1 MSTLVIKSGGEKGFA
16 EWQRHF
22 AQLAPNLTT
31 YYWTDPSFD
40 RAQADYALVWEPEP
54 GALAAMPKLRCIFSS
69 GAGVDHV
76 VHDPAFPK
84 HIPLYRMTPGAAAQR
99 MGEFVCWAV
108 LHLLRDGPRIEAQ
121 GRDKVWQEFERPA
134 ASEMRVGVMGLGAL
148 GARAAEMLVAL
159 GFQVAGWSR
168 SAKDIAGVESFSG
181 EAGFAPFL
189 ARTDIL
195 VCLLPSTPATRHILS
210 APLFAQ
216 LPRGAMLVNVARGAH
231 QKMEDVIAALDD
243 GTLSYALID
252 VFEKEPLPPE
262 SPAWTHPRL
271 VVTPHVASTPS
282 KRERAAHV
290 VHLIQDIEAGREPP
304 SRFNPETGY

>member
-22 AQLAPNLTT
+22 AELAPGLTT
-31 YYWTDPSFD
+31 QFWDDPKID

-54 GALAAMPKLRCIFSS
+54 GALAAMPGLRCIFST

-84 HIPLYRMTPGAAAQR
+84 HIPLYRMTPGGAAQR

-108 LHLLRDGPRIEAQ
+108 LHLMRDGPRITAQ
-121 GRDKVWQEFERPA
+121 QRDHVWQEFTHPA
-134 ASEMRVGVMGLGAL
+134 ANELRVGVMGLGAL
-148 GARAAEMLVAL
+148 GARAAEMLAGL

-168 SAKDIAGVESFSG
+168 SAKEIPGVKSYAG
-181 EAGFAPFL
+181 EAELPAFL
-189 ARTDIL
+189 ARTDVL

-231 QKMEDVIAALDD
+231 QKIGDVLAALDD
-243 GTLSYALID
+243 GTLSAALID
-252 VFEKEPLPPE
+252 VYETEPLPAD
-262 SPAWTHPRL
+262 SPAWSHPRL
-271 VVTPHVASTPS
+271 VVTPHIASIPS
-282 KRERAAHV
+282 RRERAVHV
-290 VHLIQDIEAGREPP
+290 LGLIREIEAGREPP
-304 SRFNPETGY
+304 NRYNPEIGY